1 MKDEK
6 PFLVINSLSVNE
18 EEIMVGCTDNKRW
31 ESDLKRGDSG
41 ADAYTFVYVVKR
53 KNEKGDFISLDEIGI
68 HLHPTD
74 SLRNLAIEAIPKLLE
89 IIWEIINQKMDFEQA
104 DARYFGM
111 SILKE
116 KKKNLGKGF

>member
-1 MKDEK
+1 MDWERRRKRLALPK
-6 PFLVINSLSVNE
+6 LL
-18 EEIMVGCTDNKRW
+18 RW

-41 ADAYTFVYVVKR
+41 ADAYTFVYVAKR

-89 IIWEIINQKMDFEQA
+89 IIWEIINQNMDFEMA
-104 DARYFGM
+104 DACYFGM

-116 KKKNLGKGF
+116 KKKNSHRDF